1 MPSKKYHCDDK
12 YDEVD
17 IHGNNAAFL
26 CPVENCGKVFIV
38 NTTSMDFSSKKCPK
52 CGKSRVTLLPKESK
66 KGGAQGGKILE
77 ATIEWD

>member
-1 MPSKKYHCDDK
+1 MPSRNYYPEDEH
-12 YDEVD
+12 DEVD

-52 CGKSRVTLLPKESK
+52 CGKSRVALQPRESK
-66 KGGAQGGKILE
+66 KGGTQGGKIIK